1 MTAKALRFPFIVLI
15 AGLLF
20 VLPFIQPWHLRPLIH
35 FYSEW
40 TAAALGLVISILL
53 IRKPFILSKPI
64 AWLVGLIAL
73 ILLQSVWQ
81 PPIYWASL
89 LGPST
94 YLAGFGLLF
103 ITGSRLRASYDLET
117 VINLLAFFALA
128 GGLLQAVSSLIQL
141 YGGPEWISFW
151 AERLPIDGGVMGNAM
166 QQNHFADHVMLGLA
180 SGIYLHATG
189 KLRSWIFAILG
200 LVILSALALSGSRS
214 VIVYFMVLIMFSL
227 AWWLTCRYRH
237 QTDAP
242 ILQSV
247 IVSTVLLFFI
257 FWLLQWLLPIIN
269 DIFSIQST
277 TTVDRIEDILEGKAS
292 GIGVRLDLW
301 YKAWLI
307 FIQHPWWGTG
317 VDSYAWQVWQLDRP
331 GAMDYTMHSHN
342 LLAETAVSLGI
353 PGLVLLLGFTIS
365 WLRSS
370 FSEGLQLTQW
380 PVIAMILVIGVHS
393 MLELPMWNL
402 HFLLPFGLLLG
413 LCVHPSKGRE
423 LPVFKP
429 IILVLLVLMGV
440 LIWHTAKSFHDLAS
454 LWLEK
459 QSYSQVLQR
468 YKQAARNPLLAPIA
482 ESSIA
487 DLQHLSKN
495 NADAKIALYRKVIR
509 YRPYPRAV
517 FRQAT
522 LLGLAGH
529 EAEGKAMMQRLI
541 RLYPQYWKHVRQN
554 YCNHPLISDDARQ
567 LLFNWTFD
575 GTLPRTLQKCASRTS

>member
-128 GGLLQAVSSLIQL
+128 GGLLQAVSGLIQL

-227 AWWLTCRYRH
+227 AWWLTCRYRQ

-277 TTVDRIEDILEGKAS
+277 TTI
-292 GIGVRLDLW
+292 DL
-301 YKAWLI
+301 
-307 FIQHPWWGTG
+307 
-317 VDSYAWQVWQLDRP
+317 
-331 GAMDYTMHSHN
+331 
-342 LLAETAVSLGI
+342 
-353 PGLVLLLGFTIS
+353 
-365 WLRSS
+365 
-370 FSEGLQLTQW
+370 
-380 PVIAMILVIGVHS
+380 
-393 MLELPMWNL
+393 
-402 HFLLPFGLLLG
+402 
-413 LCVHPSKGRE
+413 
-423 LPVFKP
+423 
-429 IILVLLVLMGV
+429 
-440 LIWHTAKSFHDLAS
+440 
-454 LWLEK
+454 
-459 QSYSQVLQR
+459 
-468 YKQAARNPLLAPIA
+468 
-482 ESSIA
+482 
-487 DLQHLSKN
+487 
-495 NADAKIALYRKVIR
+495 
-509 YRPYPRAV
+509 
-517 FRQAT
+517 
-522 LLGLAGH
+522 
-529 EAEGKAMMQRLI
+529 
-541 RLYPQYWKHVRQN
+541 
-554 YCNHPLISDDARQ
+554 
-567 LLFNWTFD
+567 
-575 GTLPRTLQKCASRTS
+575 